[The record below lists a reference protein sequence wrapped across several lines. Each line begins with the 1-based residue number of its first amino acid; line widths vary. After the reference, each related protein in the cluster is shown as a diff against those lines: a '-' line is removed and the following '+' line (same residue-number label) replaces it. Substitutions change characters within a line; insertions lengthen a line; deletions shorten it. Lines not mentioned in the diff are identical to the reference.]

1 MREKIPTEK
10 LEYISRGSITV
21 KKMDMSMK
29 PSCRWVFI
37 AYKRGENMFD
47 ETIAAISTAPGEAG
61 IGIVRISGSKA
72 IDILDA
78 LFEPKRRESIR
89 EYGQRKLVYGF
100 ISDGKERID
109 EVLAVYMKGPGTYTA
124 EDVAEIDCH
133 GGLVPSRKILE
144 MALKKGARA
153 AERGEFTK
161 RAFLNGRLDL
171 VQAEAVMDLI
181 GAKTDKSYDIALDQ
195 LEGGLSKKVREIR
208 NKLLSMLAQ
217 IEVGI
222 DYPEEDIEDITYD
235 EILNFEE
242 AAEKEVRE
250 LLRTAD
256 TGKIMREGLQ
266 TVIIGK
272 PNVGK
277 SSLLNALLQEA
288 RAIVTNIP
296 GTTRDIIEEHLNI
309 RGIPLKIV
317 DTAGIRET
325 EDMIEKM
332 GVQRSK
338 AFFNKADL
346 VILVLDAGEA
356 LRKEDREI
364 MEYVKGKKAI
374 VLINKTDLD
383 VIIDE
388 EEIKNVLGDKAIIR
402 TSILNGSGLDELEDK
417 IVEMVYSG
425 EVFQKGDAL
434 VTSVRQKNAL
444 ERALTSIVDAIGI
457 TREKMPYDFIEIDIK
472 NAYAYLGEIIGETVG
487 EDIIDKVFSEFCL
500 GK

>member
-1 MREKIPTEK
+1 
-10 LEYISRGSITV
+10 
-21 KKMDMSMK
+21 
-29 PSCRWVFI
+29 
-37 AYKRGENMFD
+37 MFD

-72 IDILDA
+72 IDILDD

-171 VQAEAVMDLI
+171 AQAEAVMDLI

-195 LEGGLSKKVREIR
+195 LEGGLSKKVRGIR
-208 NKLLSMLAQ
+208 NKLLSLLAQ

-235 EILNFEE
+235 EILKLEE

-250 LLRTAD
+250 LLRTAE

-277 SSLLNALLQEA
+277 SSLLNAMLQEA

-309 RGIPLKIV
+309 RGIPLRIV

-332 GVQRSK
+332 GVERSK

-346 VILVLDAGEA
+346 VILVLDAGEE

-383 VIIDE
+383 VKIDE
-388 EEIKNVLGDKAIIR
+388 EEIKNMLGDKAIIR
-402 TSILNGSGLDELEDK
+402 ASVLNGSGLDELEDK

-425 EVFQKGDAL
+425 ELFQRVDTL

-444 ERALTSIVDAIGI
+444 ERALASILEAIGV
-457 TREKMPYDFIEIDIK
+457 THEKIPYDFIEIDIK

>member
-1 MREKIPTEK
+1 M
-10 LEYISRGSITV
+10 Y
-21 KKMDMSMK
+21 
-29 PSCRWVFI
+29 
-37 AYKRGENMFD
+37 D

-61 IGIVRISGSKA
+61 IGIVRISGPQA

-78 LFEPKRRESIR
+78 IFEPKRRESIK
-89 EYGQRKLVYGF
+89 EFGQRKMVYGF
-100 ISDGKERID
+100 VLDGKERID

-133 GGLVPSRKILE
+133 GGIVPSRKILE
-144 MALKKGARA
+144 MALKNGARL

-171 VQAEAVMDLI
+171 TQAEAVMDLI
-181 GAKTDKSYDIALDQ
+181 GAKTDKSYEIALDQ
-195 LEGGLSKKVREIR
+195 LEGGLSKKVRSIR
-208 NKLLSMLAQ
+208 NKLLTMLAK

-222 DYPEEDIEDITYD
+222 DYPEEDIEDITFD
-235 EILNFEE
+235 EILKLELSVE
-242 AAEKEVRE
+242 SDVRE
-250 LLRTAD
+250 LLKTAD

-296 GTTRDIIEEHLNI
+296 GTTRDVIEEHLNI
-309 RGIPLKIV
+309 RGIPVKIV

-332 GVQRSK
+332 GVERSK

-346 VILVLDAGEA
+346 IILVLDAGEA
-356 LRKEDREI
+356 IRKEDREI
-364 MEYVKGKKAI
+364 IEYVKDRKAI
-374 VLINKTDLD
+374 VLVNKTDLKVKISD
-383 VIIDE
+383 
-388 EEIKNVLGDKAIIR
+388 EEIKTLLGDKAIIK
-402 TSILNGSGLDELEDK
+402 TSLLNGSGLKELEDK

-425 EVFQKGDAL
+425 EIFQRGDAL
-434 VTSVRQKNAL
+434 VTSVRQKRAL
-444 ERALTSIVDAIGI
+444 EMALKSIADAIKI
-457 TREKMPYDFIEIDIK
+457 THEKLPYDFIEIDIK

-487 EDIIDKVFSEFCL
+487 DDIIDKVFSEFCL

>member
-1 MREKIPTEK
+1 
-10 LEYISRGSITV
+10 
-21 KKMDMSMK
+21 
-29 PSCRWVFI
+29 
-37 AYKRGENMFD
+37 MFD

-61 IGIVRISGSKA
+61 IGIVRISGPKA
-72 IDILDA
+72 LDILDA
-78 LFEPKRRESIR
+78 LFKPKRRDSIR
-89 EYGQRKLVYGF
+89 EYAPRKMVYGHV
-100 ISDGKERID
+100 SDGDERID

-144 MALKKGARA
+144 MALKSGARL

-171 VQAEAVMDLI
+171 AQAEAVMGLI

-195 LEGGLSKKVREIR
+195 LEGGLSKKVKAVR
-208 NKLLSMLAQ
+208 NELLSLLAQ
-217 IEVGI
+217 IEVSI
-222 DYPEEDIEDITYD
+222 DYPEEDIEEITY
-235 EILNFEE
+235 EKILENEVSAKE
-242 AAEKEVRE
+242 AMID
-250 LLRTAD
+250 LLKTAG
-256 TGKIMREGLQ
+256 TGKIMRDGLQ

-277 SSLLNALLQEA
+277 SSLMNALLQEA

-332 GVQRSK
+332 GVERSK

-356 LRKEDREI
+356 LREEDREM
-364 MEYVKGKKAI
+364 MEYVKARKSI
-374 VLINKTDLD
+374 VLINKTDLE
-383 VIIDE
+383 VRIDE
-388 EEIKNVLGDKAIIR
+388 KEISKIMGDKAIIR
-402 TSILNGSGLDELEDK
+402 TSVLKGSGLEQLEDK

-425 EVFQKGDAL
+425 EIFQRGDAL
-434 VTSVRQKNAL
+434 VTSARQKNAL
-444 ERALTSIVDAIGI
+444 ERALSSINEAIE
-457 TREKMPYDFIEIDIK
+457 TTKKKMPYDFIEIDIK
-472 NAYAYLGEIIGETVG
+472 NSYAFLGEIIGETVG
-487 EDIIDKVFSEFCL
+487 DDIIDKVFSDFCL

>member
-1 MREKIPTEK
+1 
-10 LEYISRGSITV
+10 
-21 KKMDMSMK
+21 
-29 PSCRWVFI
+29 
-37 AYKRGENMFD
+37 MFD

-171 VQAEAVMDLI
+171 AQAEAVMDLI

-208 NKLLSMLAQ
+208 NKILSMLAQ

-235 EILNFEE
+235 EILNIEE
-242 AAEKEVRE
+242 TVEKEVRE

-332 GVQRSK
+332 GVERSK

-346 VILVLDAGEA
+346 VILVLDAGEV

-364 MEYVKGKKAI
+364 MEYVKDKKAI

-383 VIIDE
+383 VKIDE
-388 EEIKNVLGDKAIIR
+388 EEIKSILGDKTIIR
-402 TSILNGSGLDELEDK
+402 TSILSGLGLDELEDK

-425 EVFQKGDAL
+425 EVFQKGDTL

-444 ERALTSIVDAIGI
+444 ERALASIVDAIRI
-457 TREKMPYDFIEIDIK
+457 THEKMPYDFIEIDIK

>member
-1 MREKIPTEK
+1 
-10 LEYISRGSITV
+10 
-21 KKMDMSMK
+21 
-29 PSCRWVFI
+29 
-37 AYKRGENMFD
+37 MFD

-78 LFEPKRRESIR
+78 LFKPKRRESIR

-144 MALKKGARA
+144 MALKKGARV

-171 VQAEAVMDLI
+171 AQAEAVMDLI
-181 GAKTDKSYDIALDQ
+181 GAKTDKSYEIALDQ
-195 LEGGLSKKVREIR
+195 LEGGLSKRVREIR
-208 NKLLSMLAQ
+208 NKLLAMLAQ

-235 EILNFEE
+235 EILAFEE
-242 AAEKEVRE
+242 AAEKDVRE
-250 LLRTAD
+250 LLRTAE

-277 SSLLNALLQEA
+277 SSLLNAMLQEA

-338 AFFNKADL
+338 AYFNKADL
-346 VILVLDAGEA
+346 IILVLDAGEA
-356 LRKEDREI
+356 LREEDLEI
-364 MEYVKGKKAI
+364 MEYVKGRKAI

-383 VIIDE
+383 VKIDE
-388 EEIKNVLGDKAIIR
+388 EEIKKLLGDKAVIR
-402 TSILNGSGLDELEDK
+402 ASVLNGSGLDELEDK

-425 EVFQKGDAL
+425 EIFQRGDTL

-444 ERALTSIVDAIGI
+444 ERALASIVDAIGV

-487 EDIIDKVFSEFCL
+487 DDIIDKVFSEFCL